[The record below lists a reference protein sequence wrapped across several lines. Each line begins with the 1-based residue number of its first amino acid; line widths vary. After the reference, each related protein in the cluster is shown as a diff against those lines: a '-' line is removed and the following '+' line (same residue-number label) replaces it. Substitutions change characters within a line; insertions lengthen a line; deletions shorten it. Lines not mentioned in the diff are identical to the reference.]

1 MFQLFNV
8 FRFLTVEL
16 FSHLKIISNK
26 QLFMIRKRLVI
37 SVLKKD
43 MASNSIIVT
52 VLESVTMHNKTTH
65 TKKKWREGGME
76 RGRGKEGEKG
86 REREKEKKMFF
97 YKEFTALY

>member
-65 TKKKWREGGME
+65 TKKKMEGGRDGKRKGE
-76 RGRGKEGEKG
+76 GR
-86 REREKEKKMFF
+86 REREGEGEREENVF
-97 YKEFTALY
+97 L